1 MTHYS
6 AKTLKLAL
14 FTTGAVAVAVSA
26 ALAAQPAARRVGALT
41 ADIARAGQT
50 PALSCDKLAQQ
61 ALPQA
66 RITSAVSVKAGP
78 FTPPGAAAGT
88 KPVDLPAHCRIA
100 ATLAPSSDSDIKME
114 LWLPLEKWNGKF
126 MMVGNGGW
134 NGALPLPAMTEPL
147 RRGYA
152 VAGTDTGH
160 EGGRGTFAFGHPEK
174 LTDFAQRAVHE
185 TVVKGKAL
193 TTAFYGG
200 QPRYSYWNGCSSG
213 GKQGLKEVQAYP
225 EDFDGVIAGAPANN
239 WVRLQAQSLVA
250 NIANLPKG
258 QSAVLGTSQF
268 AILNKGVL
276 AQCDARDGLKDGEV
290 QDPRACDFKAS
301 SLVCKAGDAAGS
313 CLTAEQAAV
322 ADKIYAPVR
331 MASGELV
338 YPGMPPGSEMT
349 WGPVVSRRWD
359 TGADTFALAAN
370 NQDWDYNT
378 LDVSK
383 DVLAAERSVIGTL
396 RATSTDLSAFKA
408 RGGKIVGYH
417 GWADPFIPTENSI
430 NYYESVVAK
439 QGGMAQAQDFYR
451 LFLVPAMGHCG
462 GAYSFDW
469 ISTLEQWV
477 EGARAPDVVL
487 AQHLPPPG
495 QAPAT
500 PPPGAVVFAPQFG
513 TRTMCAYPNVARLQG
528 GNGEQ
533 PVDWV
538 CSAGPRGARPDHSP
552 AKLGAPISSP

>member
-1 MTHYS
+1 MTS
-6 AKTLKLAL
+6 NSQTLKIAL
-14 FTTGAVAVAVSA
+14 LSCSAVALAVTA
-26 ALAAQPAARRVGALT
+26 ALAAQPPVHRVGALT
-41 ADIARAGQT
+41 VDVARAGQL
-50 PALSCDKLAQQ
+50 PAMSCEAVAKQ

-78 FTPPGAAAGT
+78 FMPAGAAAR
-88 KPVDLPAHCRIA
+88 PVDLPAHCRIA
-100 ATLAPSSDSDIKME
+100 ATLTPSSDSDIKME
-114 LWLPLEKWNGKF
+114 LWLPLTGWNGKF

-134 NGALPLPAMTEPL
+134 SGAVPLPAMTEPL

-160 EGGRGTFAFGHPEK
+160 EGGRGTFALGHPEK
-174 LTDFAQRAVHE
+174 LTDFAHRAVHE
-185 TVVKGKAL
+185 TAVKGKAL
-193 TTAFYGG
+193 TAAFYGG
-200 QPRYSYWNGCSSG
+200 QPRYAYWNGCSSG
-213 GKQGLKEVQAYP
+213 GKQGLKEVQQYP

-239 WVRLQAQSLVA
+239 WIRLQAQSLVA

-258 QSAVLGTSQF
+258 QSAVLGPDQF
-268 AILNKGVL
+268 GILNKGVL
-276 AQCDARDGLKDGEV
+276 AQCDALDGLKDGEV
-290 QDPRACDFKAS
+290 QDPRACGFKAS
-301 SLVCKAGDAAGS
+301 SLVCKAGDAPGS
-313 CLTAEQAAV
+313 CLTPAQAAV

-349 WGPVVSRRWD
+349 WAPVVSRRWD
-359 TGADTFALAAN
+359 TGADTFAVATN
-370 NQDWDYNT
+370 NADWDFTT

-383 DVLAAERSVIGTL
+383 DVLSAERSIAGTL

-408 RGGKIVGYH
+408 RGGKIIQYH

-430 NYYESVVAK
+430 NYYESVVAR
-439 QGGMAQAQDFYR
+439 QGGLPQTQDFYR
-451 LFLVPAMGHCG
+451 LFPVPAMGHCG
-462 GAYSFDW
+462 GAYSVDW

-477 EGARAPDVVL
+477 EAARAPDVVL

-495 QAPAT
+495 QAPAA
-500 PPPGAVVFAPQFG
+500 PPPGAVVFAPQYG
-513 TRTMCAYPNVARLQG
+513 TRTMCAYPNVAQLQG

-538 CSAGPRGARPDHSP
+538 CSAGPRGSRAEHAP
-552 AKLGAPISSP
+552 AKLGAPTSSP

>member
-1 MTHYS
+1 
-6 AKTLKLAL
+6 
-14 FTTGAVAVAVSA
+14 
-26 ALAAQPAARRVGALT
+26 
-41 ADIARAGQT
+41 
-50 PALSCDKLAQQ
+50 
-61 ALPQA
+61 
-66 RITSAVSVKAGP
+66 
-78 FTPPGAAAGT
+78 
-88 KPVDLPAHCRIA
+88 
-100 ATLAPSSDSDIKME
+100 
-114 LWLPLEKWNGKF
+114 

-338 YPGMPPGSEMT
+338 YPGMPPGSEMVLHSQNASMPSGPSSRPT
-349 WGPVVSRRWD
+349 PELLKPPHGPVKSMPCV
-359 TGADTFALAAN
+359 
-370 NQDWDYNT
+370 
-378 LDVSK
+378 
-383 DVLAAERSVIGTL
+383 VLTPKVPVRTL
-396 RATSTDLSAFKA
+396 RATLMPFSMSA
-408 RGGKIVGYH
+408 V
-417 GWADPFIPTENSI
+417 
-430 NYYESVVAK
+430 
-439 QGGMAQAQDFYR
+439 
-451 LFLVPAMGHCG
+451 
-462 GAYSFDW
+462 
-469 ISTLEQWV
+469 
-477 EGARAPDVVL
+477 
-487 AQHLPPPG
+487 
-495 QAPAT
+495 
-500 PPPGAVVFAPQFG
+500 
-513 TRTMCAYPNVARLQG
+513 
-528 GNGEQ
+528 
-533 PVDWV
+533 
-538 CSAGPRGARPDHSP
+538 
-552 AKLGAPISSP
+552 